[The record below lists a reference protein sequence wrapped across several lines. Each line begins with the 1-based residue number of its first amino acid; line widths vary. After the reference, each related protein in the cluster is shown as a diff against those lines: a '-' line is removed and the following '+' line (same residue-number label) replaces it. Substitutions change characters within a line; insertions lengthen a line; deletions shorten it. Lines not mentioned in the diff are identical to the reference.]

1 MSEDIKPESQARRKV
16 RLEKELPAAKEWRQR
31 METPEAVEMM
41 KKRKR
46 IELVNAQ
53 TKDRGLDYLPVR
65 GLVKAKAIALWH
77 ALTHNLMTAIRL
89 NAVTINGMAAA

>member
-1 MSEDIKPESQARRKV
+1 
-16 RLEKELPAAKEWRQR
+16 
-31 METPEAVEMM
+31 MM

-89 NAVTINGMAAA
+89 NAVTMAGIHLSRQNKLLAWVSASAGTTPEQQ